1 MASKVFVPDDAIVWA
16 GAVVVNPPDAYGE
29 VEVRIID
36 EALPAEKGTRMI
48 SLSTHGLAE
57 LPLHN
62 LDLPPTGIE
71 DMIQLPYLHEANI
84 LDNLKRRFFAV
95 QPYTYTGEICVAVNP
110 YRWLDLY
117 SDKIRCVSL
126 SCMLLLPMYVLH
138 CLVA

>member
-29 VEVRIID
+29 VEVRRID
-36 EALPAEKGTRMI
+36 ESQPAEKGTPMI
-48 SLSTHGLAE
+48 SLSKHGLAE
-57 LPLHN
+57 LPLQN
-62 LDLPPTGIE
+62 VDLPPKGIE